1 MDLSKIENVIF
12 LSVAAALG
20 LFFLVTIFVSYHRVV
35 SKKKNER
42 TPFDVFVRVL
52 SAVVLVLSGLI
63 LACTALVELKGSF
76 RIELSDEFVIYAFG
90 SSFALPMN
98 KAFAMLAEN
107 VVRDIMIVEV
117 LLSFFALFSNCA
129 IRSKKS
135 EKAKTK
141 KLKNVKKDTRSPEE
155 IKRAAELE
163 KIMRIGNTAVKMA
176 TVAAQSANAVE
187 VKDGST
193 EQNDEQSVV
202 ADDKSDFDWREEPPV
217 ESSPST
223 EFVGISEP
231 LVDDFDNF
239 DFEREQSNEQTIIS
253 ADDGYDNE
261 EREHDVENVVNT
273 LEEEKSD
280 NDVDELLD
288 VVPEEESELVE
299 KVDNAYEQSADE
311 HVDGENAVKFDGA
324 DNAFDKEQSVNDAYD
339 ENSMYSDEIP
349 EELKRVLE
357 SDEQGVRY
365 SKEEESSVRANS
377 SVDDVNEKTAERRVT
392 PLAGVQEQSGDA
404 NDENANT
411 QNELPEYDEYSDI
424 APDRNIYIPKVRTI
438 ERRPTTKRA
447 ATQKST
453 TATTKKPTAKKSTT
467 GAKASTSKK
476 SSTQKSTA
484 KTTNDAEKKLP
495 VNRRYV
501 IIDRTSAVN
510 IFSDYLKEREGDGK
524 GKLESSIN
532 TIIIK

>member
-107 VVRDIMIVEV
+107 VVREIMIVEV

-141 KLKNVKKDTRSPEE
+141 KSKNVKKDTRSPEE

-176 TVAAQSANAVE
+176 TVAAQSANTAE

-288 VVPEEESELVE
+288 VVPEEENELVE

-324 DNAFDKEQSVNDAYD
+324 DNAFD
-339 ENSMYSDEIP
+339 ENSSYSDEIP

-357 SDEQGVRY
+357 SDEQEVRY

-377 SVDDVNEKTAERRVT
+377 SVDGVDEKPAERRVT
-392 PLAGVQEQSGDA
+392 PLADVQEQSGDA

-438 ERRPTTKRA
+438 ERRPTTKRT

-453 TATTKKPTAKKSTT
+453 TATTKKPIAKKSTT